1 MDLSTNQTTR
11 LKVEFYEK
19 AVHLK
24 FQSEQEQR
32 PMYKTVN
39 YIRIYTPGALTIIDR
54 PMYMGED
61 DLKYPQQWQAFKA
74 GKAAELIGTPLD
86 KWAGSHLD
94 VAEIKQLEA
103 LGYFTVE
110 NVANMP
116 DFDLKKVRG
125 GHDLKQR
132 AKDFLDLASGHSQI
146 GKLLSQIQNDA
157 EKLTMK
163 DEQIKSM
170 QEKLDEILAERSKE
184 KSQKTHKTAA

>member
-1 MDLSTNQTTR
+1 MDLSTSQTTR
-11 LKVEFYEK
+11 LKVEFYQK

-24 FQSEQEQR
+24 FQSEQEQT
-32 PMYKTVN
+32 PMFKTVN

-54 PMYMGED
+54 PMYLGED
-61 DLKYPQQWQAFKA
+61 DLKYPQQWEAFKA

-86 KWAGSHLD
+86 KWAGSRLD
-94 VAEIKQLEA
+94 VAEVKQLEA

-116 DFDLKKVRG
+116 DFDLKKIRG
-125 GHDLKQR
+125 GYDLKQR
-132 AKDFLDLASGHSQI
+132 AKDFLDAAAGNSQT
-146 GKLLSQIQNDA
+146 GKLLNKIQDA
-157 EKLTMK
+157 EDNIKLK

-170 QEKLDEILAERSKE
+170 QEKIDEILAERAKE